1 MIHNCGE
8 GIYFDVQIESIRPS
22 AISFQ
27 HLPDDCT
34 SPQEL
39 KQKYGD
45 KTCFIGCIEPTWA
58 PFAPEEEL
66 RAEIRRQIDV
76 YAPGG
81 GFILATGC
89 EYPANADFR
98 AAQIMVEEAKTYGRY
113 R

>member
-1 MIHNCGE
+1 MKFSQGDAVFAYLYGQGTQYRAYYCMGAHCIRRKKSQGV
-8 GIYFDVQIESIRPS
+8 YF
-22 AISFQ
+22 A
-27 HLPDDCT
+27 
-34 SPQEL
+34 
-39 KQKYGD
+39 
-45 KTCFIGCIEPTWA
+45 TWA